1 MNFLIRTLSAFVL
14 IFLFFQ
20 RFDSISQKVDPVN
33 DIEYDPLK
41 FKLVVT
47 GGALFYAGTLT
58 GLYSIW
64 YNDYERTS
72 FHWFNDNS
80 GWMQIDKFG
89 HAYTAYIFG
98 RTAMKSLYWSGVS
111 RKKAIWYGG
120 SFGFVFLSSVEFLDG
135 HYEAWGA
142 SVGDLLSNAGGA
154 ALLIGQELALGKQA
168 LTMKFSYNPSPI
180 AEYRP
185 DVLGEGELERII
197 KDYNGQTYWFSLNYN
212 SVFKNHTI
220 IPKWF
225 NIAGG
230 YSAYGMLGA
239 DENPIHLPEVE
250 RYRRYLIS
258 LDVDFDKIKSKSKVV
273 NSIFYFLNLIK
284 VPFPT
289 IEINSKGEVIFH
301 PVYF

>member
-1 MNFLIRTLSAFVL
+1 MNRVFSVFILILL
-14 IFLFFQ
+14 LFQYFELK
-20 RFDSISQKVDPVN
+20 SQKVDQTN
-33 DIEYDPLK
+33 NIEYDPLK
-41 FKLVVT
+41 LKIVVT
-47 GGALFYAGTLT
+47 GGALFYAGTIT

-64 YNDYERTS
+64 YKDYERTS

-80 GWMQIDKFG
+80 GWMQVDKFG
-89 HAYTAYIFG
+89 HAYTSYIFG
-98 RTAMKSLYWSGVS
+98 RTAMKSLFWTGID

-120 SFGFVFLSSVEFLDG
+120 SFGFVFLSSVEILDG

-142 SVGDLLSNAGGA
+142 SVGDLLCNAGGA

-185 DVLGEGELERII
+185 DVLGEGNLERII

-212 SVFKNHTI
+212 SVFRNHKV
-220 IPKWF
+220 IPKWL

-230 YSAYGMLGA
+230 YSAYGMLGG
-239 DENPIHLPEVE
+239 DENPAYLPEVE

-273 NSIFYFLNLIK
+273 NSIFYLLNLIK

-289 IEINSKGEVIFH
+289 VEFNSKGEVIFH